1 MQPTLGAAQHLKG
14 VVSMHGNAKIIS
26 GNDTSNFTYLGRF
39 VDADEATREGL
50 GRMMLGE
57 AH

>member
-1 MQPTLGAAQHLKG
+1 MFLFRVLI
-14 VVSMHGNAKIIS
+14 MC
-26 GNDTSNFTYLGRF
+26 F